1 MNDNVNAEHEL
12 DNPLKLERDGMHPG
26 GTIIDAERGVQYIYM
41 GHFQGPTGVF
51 QVTRTLNTDALAAYL
66 RSANGRD

>member
-1 MNDNVNAEHEL
+1 
-12 DNPLKLERDGMHPG
+12 MHPG